1 MLTFGWNTMDSG
13 FYDYAWVQ
21 ELPDGTKAYQYFTVN
36 YAAASS
42 FDCSAAIWSTSLMST
57 TISLTEQYGD
67 FSSSA
72 LPDAST
78 DVEIAT
84 GSSSFCGDR
93 SYLIKSKD

>member
-1 MLTFGWNTMDSG
+1 MITFGWDGMDSG
-13 FYDYAWVQ
+13 FYDYSWVQ
-21 ELPDGTKAYQYFTVN
+21 ELPDGTKAYQSFKVN
-36 YAAASS
+36 YASASS

-57 TISLTEQYGD
+57 TISLTEKFGD

-72 LPDAST
+72 LPDTTT

-84 GSSSFCGDR
+84 GNSLFCGDR